1 VADAPDAPGIRSIA
15 SGRGVGESVELLRAM
30 LRERG
35 VHEFALID
43 HDGGAREAGL
53 EMQPARVLIFGNP
66 AGGTPVMVASP
77 LAALEL
83 PLPILVWQDRDRQ
96 TWLSYL
102 TPEWLAERFGLTPEL
117 VAPLR
122 AVEALAAAAAAN

>member
-1 VADAPDAPGIRSIA
+1 
-15 SGRGVGESVELLRAM
+15 
-30 LRERG
+30 
-35 VHEFALID
+35 
-43 HDGGAREAGL
+43 
-53 EMQPARVLIFGNP
+53 MQPARVLIFGNP

-83 PLPILVWQDRDRQ
+83 PLRILVWQDRGGQ

-122 AVEALAAAAAAN
+122 AVEAFAAAAAAD